1 MADDTNET
9 QDTADDGVVLVD
21 PDGGE
26 VTVHSPEAVN
36 NLVYG
41 KGYRLKG
48 DSDPE
53 AAIQAAAGN
62 TPSDTGEGTAALS
75 TPDVGSTTK
84 ATPKTGGKTSP
95 PSTSTPPTGT

>member
-1 MADDTNET
+1 MADDTTSET
-9 QDTADDGVVLVD
+9 QQHDAEDGVVLVD

-26 VTVHSPEAVN
+26 VTVRSPEAVN

-53 AAIQAAAGN
+53 AAVRAAA
-62 TPSDTGEGTAALS
+62 DTADRSAEGTAAPS

-84 ATPKTGGKTSP
+84 ATPKTGGKTG
-95 PSTSTPPTGT
+95 TPPTT

>member
-1 MADDTNET
+1 MADDTN
-9 QDTADDGVVLVD
+9 DTPDTTGDGVVLVN

-26 VTVHSPEAVN
+26 VTVRSPEAVN

-53 AAIQAAAGN
+53 AAIRAAADN
-62 TPSDTGEGTAALS
+62 TPSGTGEGTAAPS

-84 ATPKTGGKTSP
+84 AAPKTGGKTTP
-95 PSTSTPPTGT
+95 TASTPPTGT